1 MSEHQKVLISIVGPT
16 AIGKTTLAIKIA
28 QHFQTEIISADSRQF
43 FKEMNI
49 GTAKPNLN
57 ELAQAKH
64 HFVGS
69 HTIHHDFNV
78 GDYEKAAIAKI
89 ETLFQQYDILVLVG
103 GSGLYVNAVLFGFD
117 ELPKADEDLRNS
129 LNLQFANEGIESLQ
143 NQLKELDPIY
153 YQEVDIQ
160 NPQRIIRALEV
171 CISTGKPF
179 SSFRKTKPKNR
190 SFQSIV
196 IGLDMEREKLYERIN
211 LRVDQMIAEGL
222 AAEATSLKDYQH
234 LNALKTVGYSE
245 IFQYLNG
252 HLTLSEAIDKIKQN
266 TRNFAKRQLTWFRKN
281 QDVFWFNPNNENE
294 ILQTIQHQ
302 VDLNAQRKS

>member
-1 MSEHQKVLISIVGPT
+1 LSERQKTLISIVGPT

-28 QHFQTEIISADSRQF
+28 EHFDTEIISADSRQF
-43 FKEMNI
+43 FKEMTI
-49 GTAKPNLN
+49 GTAKPNQI

-64 HFVGS
+64 HFIDS
-69 HTIHHDFNV
+69 HSIHDDFNV
-78 GDYEKAAIAKI
+78 GDYEKAAIDKI
-89 ETLFQQYDILVLVG
+89 ETLFQQHDVLVLVG

-117 ELPKADEDLRNS
+117 ELPKADEALRTS

-143 NQLKELDPIY
+143 SQLKTLDPNY

-179 SSFRKTKPKNR
+179 SSFRKTTPKNR
-190 SFQSIV
+190 FFQSIM
-196 IGLDMEREKLYERIN
+196 IGLDLDREKLYERIN

-222 AAEATSLKDYQH
+222 VAEVTSLKDYQH

-245 IFQYLNG
+245 IFQYLNDQ
-252 HLTLSEAIDKIKQN
+252 LSLPAAIDKIKQN

-281 QDVFWFNPNNENE
+281 QEVNWFNPHQEIE

-302 VDLNAQRKS
+302 IDLNDQRKS

>member
-1 MSEHQKVLISIVGPT
+1 LSEHQKVLISIVGPT

-43 FKEMNI
+43 FKEITI
-49 GTAKPNLN
+49 GTAKPNAV

-64 HFVGS
+64 HFIDS
-69 HTIHHDFNV
+69 HSIHDDFNV
-78 GDYEKAAIAKI
+78 GDYEKAAIAEI
-89 ETLFQQYDILVLVG
+89 ETLFQQHDVLVLVG

-117 ELPKADEDLRNS
+117 ELPKADEALRNS
-129 LNLQFANEGIESLQ
+129 LNLQFANEGIGSLQ

-153 YQEVDIQ
+153 YQEVDIL

-179 SSFRKTKPKNR
+179 SSFRKTEPKNR

-196 IGLDMEREKLYERIN
+196 IGLDLDREKLYERIN

-222 AAEATSLKDYQH
+222 VAEVTSLKDYQY

-252 HLTLSEAIDKIKQN
+252 QLSLPASIDKIKQN

-281 QDVFWFNPNNENE
+281 QEVNWFNPLQEIE

-302 VDLNAQRKS
+302 IDLNDQRKS

>member
-1 MSEHQKVLISIVGPT
+1 MSERQKILISIVGPT
-16 AIGKTTLAIKIA
+16 AIGKTTLAIKVA
-28 QHFQTEIISADSRQF
+28 QHLQTEIISADSRQF
-43 FKEMNI
+43 YKEMSI
-49 GTAKPNLN
+49 GTAKPNAD

-64 HFVGS
+64 YFIDS
-69 HTIHHDFNV
+69 HSIHDEFNV
-78 GDYEKAAIAKI
+78 GDYEKSAIAKI
-89 ETLFQQYDILVLVG
+89 EDLFKQHDILVLVG
-103 GSGLYVNAVLFGFD
+103 GSGLYVNAILFGFD
-117 ELPKADEDLRNS
+117 ELPKADEALRTS
-129 LNLQFANEGIESLQ
+129 LNQQFANEGIESLQ
-143 NQLKELDPIY
+143 NQLKTLDPIY

-179 SSFRKTKPKNR
+179 SSFRKTAPKNR

-222 AAEATSLKDYQH
+222 VAEATSLKDYQH

-245 IFQYLNG
+245 IFQYLNS
-252 HLTLSEAIDKIKQN
+252 HLALPEAIDKIKQN

-281 QDVFWFNPNNENE
+281 QEVNWFEPNQEIE

-302 VDLNAQRKS
+302 IDLIDQRKS